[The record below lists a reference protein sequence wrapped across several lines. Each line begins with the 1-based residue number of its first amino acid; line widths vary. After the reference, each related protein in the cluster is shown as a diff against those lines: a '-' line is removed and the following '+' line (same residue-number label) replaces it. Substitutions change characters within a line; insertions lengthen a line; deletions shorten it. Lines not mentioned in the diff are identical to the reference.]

1 MTEWMGYEWTE
12 EDEDGVKVEAIV
24 DKLIADGKTEYANQG
39 KAKKGTILYRI
50 IWKDADGCSYPPD
63 MVWYEPS
70 KNLDKELPALV
81 AFEARTAEEAAEAAA
96 EEAEEA
102 ELVGMEEEEGLP
114 AP

>member
-1 MTEWMGYEWTE
+1 M
-12 EDEDGVKVEAIV
+12 
-24 DKLIADGKTEYANQG
+24 
-39 KAKKGTILYRI
+39 
-50 IWKDADGCSYPPD
+50 
-63 MVWYEPS
+63 PS
-70 KNLDKELPALV
+70 QFRSTGWSALV